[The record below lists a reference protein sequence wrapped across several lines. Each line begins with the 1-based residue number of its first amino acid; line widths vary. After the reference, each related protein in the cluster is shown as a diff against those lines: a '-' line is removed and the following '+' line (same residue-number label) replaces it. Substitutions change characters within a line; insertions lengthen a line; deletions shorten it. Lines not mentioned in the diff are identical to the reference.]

1 MQLGLALLQLG
12 TEEGRVE
19 QLQSGAS
26 SFWLWF
32 TWGGMTLATVLFL
45 YWAANGRGQNLHHYV
60 TSAVI
65 TLWAAMMYIV
75 MATGGGA
82 AIVREPDAFRLFYYA
97 RYIDWTITTPLLLL
111 GLAWVALGSIGRN
124 PQVVLGLVVADV
136 AMILTGA
143 VAGAT
148 GGSFK
153 WFWYVISCIF
163 FLGVLVLIWGP
174 LRSAAQSG
182 VSPEAGL
189 FFPLAIMLTVLWI
202 AYPVVF
208 VIGTEGIG
216 AISSSFEVFLYAVLD
231 ISAKI
236 GFGIIILSGVR
247 RIREQGARA

>member
-1 MQLGLALLQLG
+1 MQLALLQL
-12 TEEGRVE
+12 EGQVE
-19 QLQSGAS
+19 QFQSAAS

-45 YWAANGRGQNLHHYV
+45 YWAANGRAQNLHHYV
-60 TSAVI
+60 TSAAI

-75 MATGGGA
+75 MAVGGGA
-82 AIVREPDAFRLFYYA
+82 AMIEEPGGLRLFYYA

-111 GLAWVALGSIGRN
+111 GLAWVALGSINRN

-148 GGSFK
+148 GGAFK

-163 FLGVLVLIWGP
+163 FLAVLALIWGP
-174 LRSAAQSG
+174 LQNAARSG
-182 VSPEAGL
+182 VSPEASL
-189 FFPLAIMLTVLWI
+189 FFPLAVVLTVLWF

-208 VIGTEGIG
+208 LIGTEGLSAIG
-216 AISSSFEVFLYAVLD
+216 ASVEVFLYAVLD
-231 ISAKI
+231 ISAKV
-236 GFGIIILSGVR
+236 GFGIILLGGVR